1 MPEFDGPVDDVVDP
15 DDAVNTL
22 SYRRIMG
29 WGLISLVP
37 MIVVWGNVYP
47 HALTV
52 SPNRLYHADEVMAVI
67 TIVVLC
73 LFVLLPVLTHY
84 CEVCSER
91 YRFRFRFIP
100 YVFAYLI
107 AFFPFFILMIHD
119 YADGMKLVDI
129 TNAAEYDASQTR
141 HNVDLVRLSA
151 PVQSNSYRVIVV
163 GYRRRVGNVIPD
175 AFLKTVTWNE
185 AIRACGN
192 PFPLRNCN
200 AGVSSARYRTDFW
213 KFIAREV
220 MGVNYGNG
228 NEYGNAVKIAIPD
241 NDVARRI
248 YYRPKKR

>member
-52 SPNRLYHADEVMAVI
+52 SPNRLYHADEVM
-67 TIVVLC
+67 
-73 LFVLLPVLTHY
+73 
-84 CEVCSER
+84 
-91 YRFRFRFIP
+91 
-100 YVFAYLI
+100 
-107 AFFPFFILMIHD
+107 
-119 YADGMKLVDI
+119 
-129 TNAAEYDASQTR
+129 
-141 HNVDLVRLSA
+141 
-151 PVQSNSYRVIVV
+151 
-163 GYRRRVGNVIPD
+163 
-175 AFLKTVTWNE
+175 
-185 AIRACGN
+185 
-192 PFPLRNCN
+192 
-200 AGVSSARYRTDFW
+200 
-213 KFIAREV
+213 
-220 MGVNYGNG
+220 GVNYGNG